1 MFTKKTFFY
10 VELLENEKIIAI
22 IINARVS
29 LPKNKE
35 HWSLRLNIKATKS
48 LCSLCFVFYLFSCKL
63 KEKSAYT
70 FMSLL
75 GF

>member
-35 HWSLRLNIKATKS
+35 
-48 LCSLCFVFYLFSCKL
+48 Y
-63 KEKSAYT
+63 
-70 FMSLL
+70 
-75 GF
+75 